1 MIRLTRFDGSN
12 FVLNSEII
20 QYVEAAPDTIIT
32 LVTRDKTMVRETVE
46 EVIDKV
52 IEFKQRIFRGD
63 LEFKRDPDDE
73 IME

>member
-1 MIRLTRFDGSN
+1 MIRLTRFDGSK
-12 FVLNSEII
+12 FVLNAEII

-32 LVTRDKTMVRETVE
+32 LVTRDKMMVRETVE

-52 IEFKQRIFRGD
+52 LEFKQKILRGD

-73 IME
+73 IIE